1 MPFDYQMITFEEF
14 LKNYFFKWTHSL
26 ITKTV
31 KVMMDEQK
39 NLAAWECLDQALFT
53 SSHVK
58 AKDMEKGS
66 TDWDN
71 VYPVSKEETDKM
83 KDLVDEAVRKAD
95 DPSDSFFRERVS
107 DLREIISYSYSK
119 HRTWKW
125 SLIFGSIIAA
135 CIFWYFGNQDKE
147 DAQKYAKDVTL
158 VENWKKADTTITY
171 DKLDASSELS
181 YQLYERRVQSANAYK
196 LMKLHDLKR
205 NAESYR
211 EGMKT
216 AKHSAD
222 TAKLDKN
229 IESYKKRMAECE
241 EKMEKYQDEFD
252 EVADMDFD
260 EIQKM
265 ALKDTQG
272 LVDDI
277 NDSAST
283 KTGWMIYLII
293 LIPLYIISGY
303 PRGYVIS
310 AHRRQHGFMRTLQKI
325 GFAVASFFFGSGLLM
340 SLLPDSIVEYHYTS
354 GRVETRNEGNPVNI
368 VILGIKFG
376 LMVAG
381 VLIFCFVSVLIMT
394 IETIS
399 GLKRNFNWAAMLNK
413 GKKAPVA
420 VAEAPINA
428 RND

>member
-1 MPFDYQMITFEEF
+1 
-14 LKNYFFKWTHSL
+14 
-26 ITKTV
+26 
-31 KVMMDEQK
+31 MMDEQK

-83 KDLVDEAVRKAD
+83 KALVDEAVRKAD

-252 EVADMDFD
+252 EVADMNFD

-376 LMVAG
+376 LMIAG

-413 GKKAPVA
+413 GKKVPVA

>member
-1 MPFDYQMITFEEF
+1 
-14 LKNYFFKWTHSL
+14 
-26 ITKTV
+26 
-31 KVMMDEQK
+31 MMDEQK

-241 EKMEKYQDEFD
+241 EKMEKYLDEFD
-252 EVADMDFD
+252 EVADMNFD

-376 LMVAG
+376 LMIAG

>member
-1 MPFDYQMITFEEF
+1 
-14 LKNYFFKWTHSL
+14 
-26 ITKTV
+26 
-31 KVMMDEQK
+31 MMDEQK

-252 EVADMDFD
+252 EVADMNFD

-303 PRGYVIS
+303 PRGYMIS

-354 GRVETRNEGNPVNI
+354 GRVETRNEGNPANI
-368 VILGIKFG
+368 AILGIKFG
-376 LMVAG
+376 LMIAG

-413 GKKAPVA
+413 GKKVPVA

-428 RND
+428 INN

>member
-1 MPFDYQMITFEEF
+1 
-14 LKNYFFKWTHSL
+14 
-26 ITKTV
+26 
-31 KVMMDEQK
+31 MMDEQK

-53 SSHVK
+53 SSHLK

-83 KDLVDEAVRKAD
+83 KNLVDEAVRKAD

-354 GRVETRNEGNPVNI
+354 GRVETRNEGNPANI

-376 LMVAG
+376 LMIAG

>member
-1 MPFDYQMITFEEF
+1 
-14 LKNYFFKWTHSL
+14 
-26 ITKTV
+26 
-31 KVMMDEQK
+31 MMDEQK

-171 DKLDASSELS
+171 DKLDASSEFS

-252 EVADMDFD
+252 EVADMNFD

>member
-1 MPFDYQMITFEEF
+1 
-14 LKNYFFKWTHSL
+14 
-26 ITKTV
+26 
-31 KVMMDEQK
+31 MMDEQK

-171 DKLDASSELS
+171 DKLNASSELS

-376 LMVAG
+376 LMIAG

-420 VAEAPINA
+420 VAEAPINT

>member
-1 MPFDYQMITFEEF
+1 
-14 LKNYFFKWTHSL
+14 
-26 ITKTV
+26 
-31 KVMMDEQK
+31 MMDEQK
-39 NLAAWECLDQALFT
+39 NLAAWQCLDQALFT

-376 LMVAG
+376 LMIAG

>member
-1 MPFDYQMITFEEF
+1 
-14 LKNYFFKWTHSL
+14 
-26 ITKTV
+26 
-31 KVMMDEQK
+31 MMDEQK

-83 KDLVDEAVRKAD
+83 KALVDEAVRKAD

-107 DLREIISYSYSK
+107 DLCEIISYSYSK

-135 CIFWYFGNQDKE
+135 CIFWYFSNQDKE
-147 DAQKYAKDVTL
+147 SAQKYAKDVAL
-158 VENWKKADTTITY
+158 VENWKKTDTTITY
-171 DKLDASSELS
+171 DKLNASSELS

-252 EVADMDFD
+252 EVADMNFD

-376 LMVAG
+376 LMIAG

>member
-1 MPFDYQMITFEEF
+1 
-14 LKNYFFKWTHSL
+14 
-26 ITKTV
+26 
-31 KVMMDEQK
+31 MMDEQK

-83 KDLVDEAVRKAD
+83 KNLVDEAVRKAD

-252 EVADMDFD
+252 EVADMNFD

-376 LMVAG
+376 LMIAG

-420 VAEAPINA
+420 VAEAPINV

>member
-1 MPFDYQMITFEEF
+1 
-14 LKNYFFKWTHSL
+14 
-26 ITKTV
+26 
-31 KVMMDEQK
+31 MMDEQK

-71 VYPVSKEETDKM
+71 VYPVSKDETDKM

-413 GKKAPVA
+413 GKKVPVA

>member
-1 MPFDYQMITFEEF
+1 
-14 LKNYFFKWTHSL
+14 
-26 ITKTV
+26 
-31 KVMMDEQK
+31 MMDEQK

-83 KDLVDEAVRKAD
+83 KALVDEAVRKAD

-252 EVADMDFD
+252 EVADMNFD

-376 LMVAG
+376 LMIAG

-428 RND
+428 SND

>member
-1 MPFDYQMITFEEF
+1 
-14 LKNYFFKWTHSL
+14 
-26 ITKTV
+26 
-31 KVMMDEQK
+31 MMDEQK

-95 DPSDSFFRERVS
+95 DPSDSFFRERVA

-196 LMKLHDLKR
+196 
-205 NAESYR
+205 
-211 EGMKT
+211 
-216 AKHSAD
+216 
-222 TAKLDKN
+222 
-229 IESYKKRMAECE
+229 
-241 EKMEKYQDEFD
+241 
-252 EVADMDFD
+252 
-260 EIQKM
+260 
-265 ALKDTQG
+265 
-272 LVDDI
+272 
-277 NDSAST
+277 
-283 KTGWMIYLII
+283 
-293 LIPLYIISGY
+293 
-303 PRGYVIS
+303 
-310 AHRRQHGFMRTLQKI
+310 
-325 GFAVASFFFGSGLLM
+325 
-340 SLLPDSIVEYHYTS
+340 
-354 GRVETRNEGNPVNI
+354 
-368 VILGIKFG
+368 FG
-376 LMVAG
+376 LMIAG

>member
-1 MPFDYQMITFEEF
+1 
-14 LKNYFFKWTHSL
+14 
-26 ITKTV
+26 
-31 KVMMDEQK
+31 MMDEQK

-83 KDLVDEAVRKAD
+83 KNLVDEAVRKAD

-171 DKLDASSELS
+171 DKLNASSELS

-252 EVADMDFD
+252 EVADMNFD

-272 LVDDI
+272 LVDNI

-376 LMVAG
+376 LMIAG

>member
-1 MPFDYQMITFEEF
+1 
-14 LKNYFFKWTHSL
+14 
-26 ITKTV
+26 
-31 KVMMDEQK
+31 MMDEQK

-53 SSHVK
+53 SSHLK

-71 VYPVSKEETDKM
+71 VCPVSKEETDKM
-83 KDLVDEAVRKAD
+83 KNLVDEAVRKAD

-283 KTGWMIYLII
+283 KTGRMIYLII

-354 GRVETRNEGNPVNI
+354 GRVETRNEGNPANI
-368 VILGIKFG
+368 AILGIKFG
-376 LMVAG
+376 LMIAG

>member
-1 MPFDYQMITFEEF
+1 
-14 LKNYFFKWTHSL
+14 
-26 ITKTV
+26 
-31 KVMMDEQK
+31 MMDEQK

-83 KDLVDEAVRKAD
+83 KNLVDEAVRKAD

-135 CIFWYFGNQDKE
+135 CIFWYFSNQDKE
-147 DAQKYAKDVTL
+147 SAQKYAKDVAL
-158 VENWKKADTTITY
+158 VENWKKTDTTITY
-171 DKLDASSELS
+171 DKLNASSELS
-181 YQLYERRVQSANAYK
+181 YQLYERRILSANAYK

-354 GRVETRNEGNPVNI
+354 GRVETRNEGNPANI
-368 VILGIKFG
+368 AILGIKFG
-376 LMVAG
+376 LMIAG

>member
-1 MPFDYQMITFEEF
+1 
-14 LKNYFFKWTHSL
+14 
-26 ITKTV
+26 
-31 KVMMDEQK
+31 MMDEQK

-71 VYPVSKEETDKM
+71 VYPVSKDETDKM

-171 DKLDASSELS
+171 DKLNASSELS

-252 EVADMDFD
+252 EVADMNFD

-376 LMVAG
+376 LMIAG

>member
-1 MPFDYQMITFEEF
+1 
-14 LKNYFFKWTHSL
+14 
-26 ITKTV
+26 
-31 KVMMDEQK
+31 MDEQK

-83 KDLVDEAVRKAD
+83 KNLVDEAVRKAD

-376 LMVAG
+376 LMIAG

-413 GKKAPVA
+413 GKKVPVA

>member
-1 MPFDYQMITFEEF
+1 
-14 LKNYFFKWTHSL
+14 
-26 ITKTV
+26 
-31 KVMMDEQK
+31 MMDEQK

-71 VYPVSKEETDKM
+71 VYPVSKDETDKM
-83 KDLVDEAVRKAD
+83 KNLVDEAVRKAD

-376 LMVAG
+376 LMIAG

>member
-1 MPFDYQMITFEEF
+1 
-14 LKNYFFKWTHSL
+14 
-26 ITKTV
+26 
-31 KVMMDEQK
+31 MMDEQK

-83 KDLVDEAVRKAD
+83 KALVDEAVRKAD

-171 DKLDASSELS
+171 DKLNASSELS

-252 EVADMDFD
+252 EVADMNFD

-428 RND
+428 SND

>member
-1 MPFDYQMITFEEF
+1 MITFEEF

-376 LMVAG
+376 LMIAG
-381 VLIFCFVSVLIMT
+381 VLIFCFVSVMIMT

>member
-1 MPFDYQMITFEEF
+1 
-14 LKNYFFKWTHSL
+14 
-26 ITKTV
+26 
-31 KVMMDEQK
+31 MMDEQK

-95 DPSDSFFRERVS
+95 DPSDSFFHERVA

-125 SLIFGSIIAA
+125 SLIFASIIAA

-283 KTGWMIYLII
+283 KTGRMIYLII

-303 PRGYVIS
+303 PRGYMIS

-354 GRVETRNEGNPVNI
+354 GRVETRNEGNPANI
-368 VILGIKFG
+368 AILGIKFG
-376 LMVAG
+376 LMIAG

-420 VAEAPINA
+420 VVEAPINA

>member
-1 MPFDYQMITFEEF
+1 
-14 LKNYFFKWTHSL
+14 
-26 ITKTV
+26 
-31 KVMMDEQK
+31 MMDEQK

-83 KDLVDEAVRKAD
+83 KALVDEAVRKAD

-252 EVADMDFD
+252 EVADMNFD

-265 ALKDTQG
+265 ALKDTRG

>member
-1 MPFDYQMITFEEF
+1 
-14 LKNYFFKWTHSL
+14 
-26 ITKTV
+26 
-31 KVMMDEQK
+31 MMDEQK

-83 KDLVDEAVRKAD
+83 KALVDEAVRKAD
-95 DPSDSFFRERVS
+95 DPSDSFFRERMS

-310 AHRRQHGFMRTLQKI
+310 AHRHQHGFMRTLQKI

-354 GRVETRNEGNPVNI
+354 GRVETRNEGNPANI
-368 VILGIKFG
+368 AILGIKFG
-376 LMVAG
+376 LMIAG

>member
-1 MPFDYQMITFEEF
+1 
-14 LKNYFFKWTHSL
+14 
-26 ITKTV
+26 
-31 KVMMDEQK
+31 MMDEQK

-83 KDLVDEAVRKAD
+83 KALVDEAVRKAD
-95 DPSDSFFRERVS
+95 DPSDSFFRERVA

-252 EVADMDFD
+252 EVADMNFD

-293 LIPLYIISGY
+293 LIPFYIISGY

-354 GRVETRNEGNPVNI
+354 GRVETRNETNPANF

>member
-1 MPFDYQMITFEEF
+1 
-14 LKNYFFKWTHSL
+14 
-26 ITKTV
+26 
-31 KVMMDEQK
+31 MDEQK

-83 KDLVDEAVRKAD
+83 KALVDEAVRKAD

-171 DKLDASSELS
+171 DKLNASSELS

-252 EVADMDFD
+252 EVADMNFD

>member
-1 MPFDYQMITFEEF
+1 
-14 LKNYFFKWTHSL
+14 
-26 ITKTV
+26 
-31 KVMMDEQK
+31 MDEQK

-196 LMKLHDLKR
+196 LMKLHGLKR

-252 EVADMDFD
+252 EVADMNFD

-283 KTGWMIYLII
+283 KTGRMIYLII

-376 LMVAG
+376 LMIAG

-420 VAEAPINA
+420 VVEAPINA

>member
-1 MPFDYQMITFEEF
+1 
-14 LKNYFFKWTHSL
+14 
-26 ITKTV
+26 
-31 KVMMDEQK
+31 MMDEQK

-83 KDLVDEAVRKAD
+83 KNLVDEAVRKAD

-181 YQLYERRVQSANAYK
+181 YQLYERRIQSANAYK

-277 NDSAST
+277 NNSAST

>member
-1 MPFDYQMITFEEF
+1 
-14 LKNYFFKWTHSL
+14 
-26 ITKTV
+26 
-31 KVMMDEQK
+31 MMDEQK

-83 KDLVDEAVRKAD
+83 KALVDEAVRKAD

-303 PRGYVIS
+303 PQGYVIS

-354 GRVETRNEGNPVNI
+354 GRVETRNETNPANF

>member
-1 MPFDYQMITFEEF
+1 
-14 LKNYFFKWTHSL
+14 
-26 ITKTV
+26 
-31 KVMMDEQK
+31 MMDEQK

-53 SSHVK
+53 SSHLK

-83 KDLVDEAVRKAD
+83 KNLVDEAVRKAD

-196 LMKLHDLKR
+196 LMKLHGLKR

-283 KTGWMIYLII
+283 KTGRMIYLII

-354 GRVETRNEGNPVNI
+354 GRVETRNEGNPANI
-368 VILGIKFG
+368 AILGIKFG
-376 LMVAG
+376 LMIAG

>member
-1 MPFDYQMITFEEF
+1 
-14 LKNYFFKWTHSL
+14 
-26 ITKTV
+26 
-31 KVMMDEQK
+31 MMDEQK

-252 EVADMDFD
+252 EVADMNFD

-354 GRVETRNEGNPVNI
+354 GRVETRNEGNLVNI

-376 LMVAG
+376 LMIAG

>member
-1 MPFDYQMITFEEF
+1 
-14 LKNYFFKWTHSL
+14 
-26 ITKTV
+26 
-31 KVMMDEQK
+31 MMDEQK

-53 SSHVK
+53 SSHLK

-83 KDLVDEAVRKAD
+83 KNLVDEAVRKAD

-125 SLIFGSIIAA
+125 SLIFGSIIAV

-354 GRVETRNEGNPVNI
+354 GRVETRNEGNPANI
-368 VILGIKFG
+368 AILGIKFG
-376 LMVAG
+376 LMIAG

>member
-1 MPFDYQMITFEEF
+1 MITFEEF

-58 AKDMEKGS
+58 AKDMEKGR

-83 KDLVDEAVRKAD
+83 KALVDEAVRKAD

>member
-1 MPFDYQMITFEEF
+1 
-14 LKNYFFKWTHSL
+14 
-26 ITKTV
+26 
-31 KVMMDEQK
+31 MMDEQK

-135 CIFWYFGNQDKE
+135 CIFWYFSNQDKE

-413 GKKAPVA
+413 GKKVPVA

>member
-1 MPFDYQMITFEEF
+1 
-14 LKNYFFKWTHSL
+14 
-26 ITKTV
+26 
-31 KVMMDEQK
+31 MMDEQK

-83 KDLVDEAVRKAD
+83 KDLVDEAMRKAD

-135 CIFWYFGNQDKE
+135 CIFWYFSNQDKE

-252 EVADMDFD
+252 EVADMNFD

-376 LMVAG
+376 LMIAG

>member
-1 MPFDYQMITFEEF
+1 
-14 LKNYFFKWTHSL
+14 
-26 ITKTV
+26 
-31 KVMMDEQK
+31 MMDEQK

-83 KDLVDEAVRKAD
+83 KALVDEAVRKAD

-252 EVADMDFD
+252 EVADMNFD

-265 ALKDTQG
+265 ALKDTRG

-420 VAEAPINA
+420 VAEAPINT

>member
-1 MPFDYQMITFEEF
+1 
-14 LKNYFFKWTHSL
+14 
-26 ITKTV
+26 
-31 KVMMDEQK
+31 MMDEQK

-83 KDLVDEAVRKAD
+83 KALVDEAVRKAD

-252 EVADMDFD
+252 EVADMNFD

-413 GKKAPVA
+413 GKKVPVA

-428 RND
+428 SND

>member
-1 MPFDYQMITFEEF
+1 ME
-14 LKNYFFKWTHSL
+14 
-26 ITKTV
+26 
-31 KVMMDEQK
+31 EQK

-83 KDLVDEAVRKAD
+83 EALVDEAVRKAD
-95 DPSDSFFRERVS
+95 DPTDSFFRERVA

-135 CIFWYFGNQDKE
+135 CIFWYFSNQDKE
-147 DAQKYAKDVTL
+147 SAQKYAKDVAL
-158 VENWKKADTTITY
+158 VENWKKTDTTITY
-171 DKLDASSELS
+171 DKLNASSELS
-181 YQLYERRVQSANAYK
+181 YQLYERRIQSANAYK

-211 EGMKT
+211 KGMMA

-229 IESYKKRMAECE
+229 IEIYKKRMAECE
-241 EKMEKYQDEFD
+241 EKMGKCQDEFG
-252 EVADMDFD
+252 EVADMNFD

-310 AHRRQHGFMRTLQKI
+310 AHRRQHGFMRTLQKF

-354 GRVETRNEGNPVNI
+354 GRVETRNEGNPANI

-376 LMVAG
+376 LMIAG

-399 GLKRNFNWAAMLNK
+399 GLKRNFNWAALLNK

-420 VAEAPINA
+420 VAEAPINGSS
-428 RND
+428 N